1 MNYWWITSGGIG
13 FLTASIHLIAGHFD
27 PIKPF
32 VQSDLAPVPKATLYA
47 CWHMVTVIL
56 FFSAGTLI
64 YLGIRPEQNGSNLI
78 SIFIG
83 VQFVAYAIVFLT
95 FNLIGNWKNKLLSL
109 PQWTL
114 LLPIGILAIIGG
126 IKA

>member
-13 FLTASIHLIAGHFD
+13 FLTAGIHLIAGHFN

-32 VQSDLAPVPKATLYA
+32 VQSDLAPEPKATLHA
-47 CWHMVTVIL
+47 CWHMVTVLL
-56 FFSAGTLI
+56 FFSAGTLV
-64 YLGIRPEQNGSNLI
+64 YLGIRPEQNGSNLV
-78 SIFIG
+78 SFLIG

-114 LLPIGILAIIGG
+114 LLPIGILAIIGS
-126 IKA
+126 IEA